1 MFDFIRRMRGK
12 NGASAPEDNRAITP
26 ENRKKA
32 AMALNL
38 CTASISRIIDSQSL
52 DVMEL
57 EYDTI
62 LNNLNLQN
70 IIKDEPLLTTMRS
83 ILDTIS
89 FYRIQA
95 GDRKRMEA
103 RYQQK
108 MNNALW
114 DGLGKV
120 NVLMFGAEPWTAAA
134 MVAIQV
140 GSAYCSVRRSKSQ
153 AKIELDDET
162 WKLERSAMEQLHA
175 LRCSLFETA
184 WRLADAYDFEDS
196 WRLTTRQINQYN
208 SILTEPDPAWR
219 YAKLEQYHEDF
230 EAYPYYWFELAE
242 AAFQASQLSPE
253 NRIAFLDRAESALS
267 TFEKTDLQLLR
278 QDVISASARLRHV
291 QLLHE
296 KLGSW
301 CKAIEQ
307 TKDAL
312 APLRKLACDSPD
324 LLFNGAICYA
334 AAYEESH
341 KDSYAEK
348 AVTAFEMLVNRNY
361 NLPTASRLLSKLYLQ
376 LKRNDEYKLLASR
389 VGDNAVLADG
399 EDFDA
404 MLRPDRD
411 ALLDE
416 CKPLLERQIS
426 AALKLG
432 FPDLFN
438 CSDADGIEHL
448 RTWLTA
454 KRNKLDKT
462 VQDDM
467 KKMWETL
474 KGLLNAQMLS
484 LCQIF
489 GVEQSRIAEVA
500 AKLDARINEEIGRYS
515 SSWLEKYFSAP
526 NCIIEQMKAYDSLL
540 NLLKSEYVSAFADLI
555 EKTYSNEKY
564 ADITNLENAVGGLKE
579 HLARLFEKHGLIDG
593 NDRAGDAAP
602 VDFFTMSI
610 DLAKEKLT
618 LEELKSSPAVIQ
630 RFVEEKKSFEITDL
644 SPVEIFSWAGKI
656 SRELERCGQKVRV
669 YTRGREVLTIGL
681 SCSPLAAVGVGLFVA
696 DRIHELCT
704 YDPDYEIIRYPNKLV
719 IQYTRNDV
727 APEDRR
733 NATEEDL
740 EKMLTE
746 AKAQVGRVIDKAK
759 GIFKRDDKGKEGGAG
774 E

>member
-1 MFDFIRRMRGK
+1 MFEFIRRMGGK
-12 NGASAPEDNRAITP
+12 NGASTPEDNRAITP
-26 ENRKKA
+26 GNRKKA

-114 DGLGKV
+114 DALGKV
-120 NVLMFGAEPWTAAA
+120 NILMFGAEPWAAAA

-184 WRLADAYDFEDS
+184 WRLADTYDFEDS

-242 AAFQASQLSPE
+242 AAFQASQVSPE
-253 NRIAFLDRAESALS
+253 NRTAFLDRAERSLQ
-267 TFEKTDLQLLR
+267 TFENTDMQLLR

-301 CKAIEQ
+301 SKAIEQ
-307 TKDAL
+307 TNDAL

-376 LKRNDEYKLLASR
+376 LKREDEYKLLLSR
-389 VGDNAVLADG
+389 VGENAVLKDG
-399 EDFDA
+399 EEFGE
-404 MLRPDRD
+404 MLRPDRN

-426 AALKLG
+426 VALKLG
-432 FPDLFN
+432 FPELFN
-438 CSDADGIEHL
+438 CSGAEGLERL
-448 RTWLTA
+448 RAWLTD
-454 KRNKLDKT
+454 KHNKLDKT

-500 AKLDARINEEIGRYS
+500 VRLDARINEEIGRYS

-579 HLARLFEKHGLIDG
+579 YLARLFEKHALIDG

-618 LEELKSSPAVIQ
+618 LEELKPFPAIIQ
-630 RFVEEKKSFEITDL
+630 RFVEEKKSFELTDL
-644 SPVEIFSWAGKI
+644 SPVDIFSWAGKI

-681 SCSPLAAVGVGLFVA
+681 SCSPLAAVGVGLFVT

-727 APEDRR
+727 APEDRK
-733 NATEEDL
+733 NATEEDWKKAVAIVKEL
-740 EKMLTE
+740 KDKT
-746 AKAQVGRVIDKAK
+746 AKASDAVADKVK
-759 GIFKRDDKGKEGGAG
+759 NFFTHDEK
-774 E
+774 